1 MSKFL
6 SANHLDMDEGL
17 GVYVKVLKDEEEYL
31 STFFLSI
38 PERDIQLDEFHTLI
52 SGLAEA
58 KYKIEQLLELFEN
71 GFDTE

>member
-1 MSKFL
+1 
-6 SANHLDMDEGL
+6 MDEGL